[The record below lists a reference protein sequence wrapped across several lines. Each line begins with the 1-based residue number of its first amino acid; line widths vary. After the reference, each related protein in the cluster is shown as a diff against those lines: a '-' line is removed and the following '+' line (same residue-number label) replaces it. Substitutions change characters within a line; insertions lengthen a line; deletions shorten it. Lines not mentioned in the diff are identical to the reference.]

1 MYVPIGVY
9 ATSIPRL
16 VILGNINCHYK
27 ILRNLRI
34 TYDFMRQNF
43 LVQDELSGLV
53 ANVSMYA
60 VYGQPAPAQQDD
72 QNIKTIMIGVS
83 ARTQCYH
90 WYTRERHSTE
100 CENMRGKGRKSRDL
114 RGGGGLRAWDWH
126 YTDWLTQHTR
136 RDCDRTSATKPQ
148 SRAACERR
156 GETCRH
162 SQTAPDCNG
171 GTDGTWTCSCS
182 WQGFNVGSWERL
194 IFVAPPW
201 RWSGGYARP
210 N

>member
-16 VILGNINCHYK
+16 VILGNINCQYK

-60 VYGQPAPAQQDD
+60 VYGQPAPAHQDD

-90 WYTRERHSTE
+90 
-100 CENMRGKGRKSRDL
+100 
-114 RGGGGLRAWDWH
+114 
-126 YTDWLTQHTR
+126 
-136 RDCDRTSATKPQ
+136 
-148 SRAACERR
+148 
-156 GETCRH
+156 
-162 SQTAPDCNG
+162 
-171 GTDGTWTCSCS
+171 
-182 WQGFNVGSWERL
+182 
-194 IFVAPPW
+194 
-201 RWSGGYARP
+201 
-210 N
+210 